1 MRYGPVVHIDRCR
14 LPAEMA
20 TSGAFVGIARQLA
33 KCARFNHLAA
43 PKTCRQSGMP
53 LSWRRQMSAAVCPGK
68 ARRASVA
75 AGPKRRGPKID
86 ECGELVY

>member
-1 MRYGPVVHIDRCR
+1 
-14 LPAEMA
+14 
-20 TSGAFVGIARQLA
+20 
-33 KCARFNHLAA
+33 
-43 PKTCRQSGMP
+43 
-53 LSWRRQMSAAVCPGK
+53 MSAAVCPGK